1 MNSNFET
8 PLLGAVNEPAEI
20 RDFTADDLKQL
31 SDASRSVLEARV
43 GNQY

>member
-8 PLLGAVNEPAEI
+8 PLLGAVNEPVGI

-31 SDASRSVLEARV
+31 SNANRSVLEALL
-43 GNQY
+43 GNQH

>member
-1 MNSNFET
+1 MNSNFGT

-31 SDASRSVLEARV
+31 FAASRSVLEALLD
-43 GNQY
+43 NQH